1 MSAGVPSR
9 REKAIVRR
17 ELRRRGPMA
26 RDRPALLASIAGALA
41 GFGMNIRKA
50 EGFAN
55 RHETILDT
63 FVFEDPHR
71 TLELN
76 PTEADRLRLTIER
89 VVMGKLD
96 VKELLRNRPVPA
108 PPSKRSRIAP
118 TVSFDSGAS
127 DTATLIE
134 VVAEDRPGLLYALTS
149 AISSAGANIEVV
161 LIDTE
166 AHKAID
172 VFYVTQ
178 EGKKLSSP
186 QRAAL
191 RETLLEACA
200 VRGKS

>member
-1 MSAGVPSR
+1 M
-9 REKAIVRR
+9 
-17 ELRRRGPMA
+17 
-26 RDRPALLASIAGALA
+26 
-41 GFGMNIRKA
+41 
-50 EGFAN
+50 
-55 RHETILDT
+55 
-63 FVFEDPHR
+63 
-71 TLELN
+71 N
-76 PTEADRLRLTIER
+76 PTEADRLRMTIER
-89 VVMGKLD
+89 VVLGKLD

-134 VVAEDRPGLLYALTS
+134 VVSEDRPGLLYALTS
-149 AISSAGANIEVV
+149 AISSAGANIEVI

-178 EGKKLSSP
+178 EGKKLSGD

-200 VRGKS
+200 SRPRS